1 MSTPKKDKNN
11 KEVDKTDVK
20 TPVKVRRKKKICAF
34 CVDKVERIDYKD
46 WPS

>member
-20 TPVKVRRKKKICAF
+20 TPVRSEGQKRKFVLLC
-34 CVDKVERIDYKD
+34 
-46 WPS
+46 